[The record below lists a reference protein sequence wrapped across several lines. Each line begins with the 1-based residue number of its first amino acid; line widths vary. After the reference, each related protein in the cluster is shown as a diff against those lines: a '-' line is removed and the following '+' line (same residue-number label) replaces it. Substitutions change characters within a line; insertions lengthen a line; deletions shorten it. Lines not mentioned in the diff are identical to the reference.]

1 MLKSRLMRTVP
12 YLFAISAVV
21 LLCGPTGN
29 SQPASP
35 HFKPG
40 EWKIDSVVT
49 MSNGK
54 SVTSTSQ
61 VCANNANDVW
71 KQHQPNLTCSP
82 LQVTPESGG
91 FRVQLDCKGG
101 AGPVIWTMH
110 SDELTILSAPG
121 TSYTTTGTTTSST
134 VLPGRPPMVITA
146 KIQALGAR
154 IGPCSSAAKP

>member
-1 MLKSRLMRTVP
+1 MRTVP
-12 YLFAISAVV
+12 YLFAISIVG
-21 LLCGPTGN
+21 LLYGAAATA
-29 SQPASP
+29 QPARSD
-35 HFKPG
+35 FKPG

-54 SVTSTSQ
+54 SMTSTSQ

-101 AGPVIWTMH
+101 AGPVTWTMH

-121 TSYTTTGTTTSST
+121 TSYKTTGTTTSST

-146 KIQALGAR
+146 KIQARGTR